1 MGIIGEDLRTAEGSS
16 VDAVL
21 GRVDELA
28 DELVELTRA
37 LADAY
42 GPPGLEHRPAAVA
55 REWLE
60 ANGIAY
66 EVHAAD
72 PDRPSLVSRLSGTDP
87 AAGKSL
93 LFNSHFDQPISRD
106 HDHLRLKD
114 PLDPKYTTAWIEGD
128 RVYGY
133 GAVNDK
139 GPMAAWLIAAK
150 ALRDAGAQL
159 RGDVILTMVSGEIGQ
174 HPMDEFQGP
183 QYEGTGLGAREI
195 VADGVRADYVL
206 VAETTG
212 FTAAWVE
219 AGKANYKIRVEAGP
233 SRYTP
238 HIPRPVPFEQNPNA
252 IIRSA
257 PLLLA
262 LEDWAVE
269 YQEQN
274 TRHYEGGTIVPKVN
288 LGAIRSGVLYNLER
302 VPEVCF
308 LYVDVRTVPEAD
320 PEAIRASLEKLL
332 SGQGLEGSVELVS
345 YHAGAESPGVEPLV
359 EALRRVHRD
368 EFGAE
373 MEPATPVMSSQW
385 RDTIPFADAGMAA
398 LTYGPSLPTGGR
410 DEYFMERRDLVA
422 AARVYARLA
431 LDLCS

>member
-1 MGIIGEDLRTAEGSS
+1 VGVIAEELTAEL
-16 VDAVL
+16 VARVVQ
-21 GRVDELA
+21 RVDELG
-28 DELVELTRA
+28 DELVQLTHS
-37 LADAY
+37 LANVY
-42 GPPGLEHRPAAVA
+42 CPPGQEHTAAAVA
-55 REWLE
+55 TAWLE
-60 ANGIAY
+60 ENGFPY
-66 EVHAAD
+66 EVHAAN
-72 PDRPSLVSRLSGTDP
+72 PDRPSVVGRLAGSDPDGT
-87 AAGKSL
+87 SL
-93 LFNSHFDQPISRD
+93 LFNSHFDSPISRE

-114 PLDPKYTTAWIEGD
+114 PLNPKYTTSWIEGD

-150 ALRDAGAQL
+150 ALKDAGAPL

-183 QYEGTGLGAREI
+183 QYDGTGMGAREL
-195 VADGVRADYVL
+195 VDAGVRADHVL

-219 AGKANYKIRVEAGP
+219 AGKANFRITVHAGP

-262 LEDWAVE
+262 LEDWSVR
-269 YQEQN
+269 YQEEN
-274 TRHYEGGTIVPKVN
+274 TKTYEGGTVIPKVN

-302 VPEVCF
+302 VPEVCR
-308 LYVDVRTVPEAD
+308 LYVDVRTLPEAD
-320 PEAIRASLEKLL
+320 PEAIRLSLEELVAA
-332 SGQGLEGSVELVS
+332 QGLEGIVELVS
-345 YHAGAESPGVEPLV
+345 YHAGAESPRVEPLIG
-359 EALRRVHRD
+359 ALRRVHQQ
-368 EFGAE
+368 EFGSE

-385 RDTIPFADAGMAA
+385 RDTIPFAQAGMPA

-410 DEYFMERRDLVA
+410 DEYFMERSELLA

-431 LDLCS
+431 LELCL